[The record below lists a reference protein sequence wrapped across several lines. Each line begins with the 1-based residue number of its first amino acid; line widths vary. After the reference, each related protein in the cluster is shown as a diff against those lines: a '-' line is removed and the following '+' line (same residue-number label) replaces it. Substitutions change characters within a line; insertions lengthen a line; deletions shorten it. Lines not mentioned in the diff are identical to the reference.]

1 MASTCTSTVAVMNYT
16 EREVLYTL
24 VIEHKHFE
32 FGTQPVT
39 YVTKEYLA
47 DWQPGEETYYP
58 VNNECNQK
66 LYQQYAELAS
76 KEENVI
82 FGGRLAEYK
91 YFGKSIYEKNL
102 TSTGQVQIFV
112 VMPNLQCVVLLHV
125 EIRECYW
132 LLRSY
137 SMLLHVQLSAYQV
150 GL

>member
-1 MASTCTSTVAVMNYT
+1 MPALPRISWCADKGFLYFDIERKKYYTCFTLLQGVYT
-16 EREVLYTL
+16 
-24 VIEHKHFE
+24 E
-32 FGTQPVT
+32 FGT
-39 YVTKEYLA
+39 
-47 DWQPGEETYYP
+47 
-58 VNNECNQK
+58 
-66 LYQQYAELAS
+66 AS
-76 KEENVI
+76 
-82 FGGRLAEYK
+82 
-91 YFGKSIYEKNL
+91 YEKNL